1 MFIFGFLHMIS
12 NLHIQIYQNL
22 EKYIFYV
29 QTFQISN
36 LYVSLALYFTEYFLA
51 GGVENFPGLI
61 LCNTLYF
68 LLL

>member
-1 MFIFGFLHMIS
+1 MIS

-29 QTFQISN
+29 QTFQISKSQ
-36 LYVSLALYFTEYFLA
+36 YVSLVLYFTEYFLA
-51 GGVENFPGLI
+51 GGVENFPGFI